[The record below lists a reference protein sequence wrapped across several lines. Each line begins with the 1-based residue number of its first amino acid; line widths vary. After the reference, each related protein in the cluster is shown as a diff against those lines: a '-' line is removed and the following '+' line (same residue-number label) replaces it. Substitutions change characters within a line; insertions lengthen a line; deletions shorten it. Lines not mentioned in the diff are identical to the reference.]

1 VFRGE
6 YKGVPKAY
14 HSGSTGGY
22 RAFLTHYPSARLSVA
37 VLCNAANANAA
48 QLTRIVSDFYLGGR
62 LRPDAPRV
70 QVLPEARGPLVGVE
84 RDSTYRPTPEALAA
98 LAGRYRSTEIETLLE
113 VVVFGDTLQVKRRP
127 NTVITIRPHSRN
139 RFDSGGGL
147 GSGDVCAAIRW
158 RARQSQPHAGSRL
171 EPRVCQRQPV
181 TVTGICVTTWD
192 TIAVE

>member
-1 VFRGE
+1 MFRGE

-147 GSGDVCAAIRW
+147 GLVTFVPRS
-158 RARQSQPHAGSRL
+158 AGERGSL
-171 EPRVCQRQPV
+171 SLMQDRVWNLVFAKDNR
-181 TVTGICVTTWD
+181 
-192 TIAVE
+192 